1 MNSADTKSALSSVRE
16 LEDNSKRLSEIT
28 SDLNILNDEL
38 KSLKNEVGKAE
49 EAIQTGYTEI
59 TKLNTLVDSVQE
71 KLTTEIRLRLAEGLV
86 EQTSRV
92 KDANEKLNKLEIQN
106 DDFRRKLE
114 NNSKTAKFILLI
126 QIVILAAIVVLS
138 ATNFGLISFSL

>member
-114 NNSKTAKFILLI
+114 NNSKTVKFILLI

>member
-1 MNSADTKSALSSVRE
+1 M
-16 LEDNSKRLSEIT
+16 
-28 SDLNILNDEL
+28 
-38 KSLKNEVGKAE
+38 GKAE
-49 EAIQTGYTEI
+49 EAIQKGYTEI

-71 KLTTEIRLRLAEGLV
+71 KLTTEIRLRLAEVLV
-86 EQTSRV
+86 EHTSRV

-114 NNSKTAKFILLI
+114 NNSKTVKFILLI